1 MSTAV
6 VPMSLLVP
14 KVPPAPPCKEFL
26 IFTPVPYTESVSPSL
41 STFWFFQTASICL
54 RIPPSRGGTELS
66 PRVVHDFEGALLFPP
81 PRPRLLIRLRGVSDL
96 I

>member
-1 MSTAV
+1 
-6 VPMSLLVP
+6 
-14 KVPPAPPCKEFL
+14 
-26 IFTPVPYTESVSPSL
+26 
-41 STFWFFQTASICL
+41 
-54 RIPPSRGGTELS
+54 LS